1 MSKPKVFV
9 TRRILEAGLRIVLEH
24 CNAFVWPEE
33 LPPSRQELLDNIRGI
48 DGLLCLLTDP
58 IDGEVM
64 DAAGENLKVISNHA
78 VGVDNIDVSAATQR
92 GIPVGNTPDILTDTT
107 ADFAFGL
114 LIAAARRIVE
124 GHRCVQAGGWKT
136 WAPDFM
142 LGMDIYG
149 ATLGIVGFG
158 RIGKA
163 LARRARGFDM
173 RILYYDPSSDKEL
186 SAELSAARP
195 VNLETL
201 LHESDFV
208 SIHTPL
214 TRDTYHLFNETTFQK
229 MKAGAILINTARGA
243 IVDPSALYR
252 ALKSKHIAAAAIDVT
267 DPEPL
272 PMDSPLL
279 ELDNLIIT
287 PHIASASS
295 ATRAKMATMAA
306 ENLIAGVAG
315 RRLPYCVNP
324 QVYQG

>member
-1 MSKPKVFV
+1 MSKPRVFV
-9 TRRILEAGLRIVLEH
+9 TRKILEAGLRLVLEH
-24 CNAFVWPEE
+24 CEAIIWPGE
-33 LPPSRQELLDNIRGI
+33 LPPSRQELIDHVRGV
-48 DGLLCLLTDP
+48 DGLLSLLTDP

-64 DAAGENLKVISNHA
+64 DAAGSNLKVISNHA

-124 GHRCVQAGGWKT
+124 GHRCVQTGGWKT

-142 LGMDIYG
+142 LGVDVYG

-163 LARRARGFDM
+163 LARRASGFDM
-173 RILYYDPSSDKEL
+173 RILYHDPSSDHEL
-186 SAELSAARP
+186 PAELSAARS
-195 VNLETL
+195 VDLETML
-201 LHESDFV
+201 QESDFV

-214 TRDTYHLFNETTFQK
+214 TKDTYHLFNETTFQK
-229 MKAGAILINTARGA
+229 MKPGAILINTARGA
-243 IVDPSALYR
+243 IVDPSALYQ
-252 ALKSKHIAAAAIDVT
+252 ALKSKQIAAAAIDVT

-287 PHIASASS
+287 PHIASASL

-306 ENLIAGVAG
+306 ENLIAGVTG
-315 RRLPYCVNP
+315 KRLPYCVNP
-324 QVYQG
+324 EVYQV

>member
-1 MSKPKVFV
+1 MSKPRVFV
-9 TRRILEAGLRIVLEH
+9 TRKILEAGLRIVLEH
-24 CNAFVWPEE
+24 CDAFIWPGE
-33 LPPSRQELLDNIRGI
+33 LPPSRQELIDHIRGV
-48 DGLLCLLTDP
+48 DGLLSLLTDP

-64 DAAGENLKVISNHA
+64 DAAGSNLKVISNHA

-124 GHRCVQAGGWKT
+124 GHRCVQTGGWKT

-142 LGMDIYG
+142 LGVDVYG

-163 LARRARGFDM
+163 LARRASGFDM
-173 RILYYDPSSDKEL
+173 RILYHDPSSDHEL
-186 SAELSAARP
+186 PAELSTARS
-195 VNLETL
+195 VDLETL
-201 LHESDFV
+201 LQESDFV

-214 TRDTYHLFNETTFQK
+214 TKDTYHLFNETTFQK
-229 MKAGAILINTARGA
+229 MKPGAILINTARGA
-243 IVDPSALYR
+243 IVDPSALYQ
-252 ALKSKHIAAAAIDVT
+252 ALKSKQIAAAAIDVT

-287 PHIASASS
+287 PHIASASL
-295 ATRAKMATMAA
+295 ATRAKMAMMAA
-306 ENLIAGVAG
+306 ENLIAGVTG
-315 RRLPYCVNP
+315 KRLPYCVNP
-324 QVYQG
+324 QVYQA